1 MRHELKVITGKLGFA
16 GLLHETVTR
25 EDYARSKPAPDAY
38 LAAAPKFVDDMFSGP
53 KATLR
58 PIYDALLELA
68 FNLGKDIR
76 VSPAKTIVPI
86 YRNHV
91 IAQIK
96 PSTRTRVD
104 FGLALGDGKPTARLE
119 STGGFDKGDR
129 ITHNI
134 ALSTIGDVDANLAKF
149 TVGDRHGLYER
160 FVTVVTDDGAAP
172 MRLAVRHRVRSRR
185 RRHRPGAG
193 AALPSARIR
202 ARRCPVS
209 LRPVPGWNA

>member
-1 MRHELKVITGKLGFA
+1 MAIRQWKYSVHPGVQMAQGIMARLEEKTGKSLDDWIKLSNKSGPKDEKERVTWLKSKHGLGTNYA
-16 GLLHETVTR
+16 GWISE
-25 EDYARSKPAPDAY
+25 RSFGRGLESSDPDAY
-38 LAAAPKFVDDMFSGP
+38 LAAAAQYVDDMFAGP
-53 KATLR
+53 KAELR

-104 FGLALGDGKPTARLE
+104 FGLALGATKPTGRLK
-119 STGGFDKGDR
+119 STSGFDKGDR

-134 ALSTIGDVDANLAKF
+134 ALSTVGDVDAEVGKWLA
-149 TVGDRHGLYER
+149 
-160 FVTVVTDDGAAP
+160 
-172 MRLAVRHRVRSRR
+172 
-185 RRHRPGAG
+185 
-193 AALPSARIR
+193 R
-202 ARRCPVS
+202 AYS
-209 LRPVPGWNA
+209 HDA

>member
-1 MRHELKVITGKLGFA
+1 MAIRQWKYSVHPGVQMAQGIIARLEEKTGKSLDDWIKLSNKSGPKDEKERVAWLKSKHGLGTNYA
-16 GLLHETVTR
+16 GWIGE
-25 EDYARSKPAPDAY
+25 RSFGRGLESSDPDAY
-38 LAAAPKFVDDMFSGP
+38 LVAAPKFVDEMFSGP
-53 KATLR
+53 KTALR

-104 FGLALGDGKPTARLE
+104 FGLALGDTKPTGRLK

-134 ALSTIGDVDANLAKF
+134 ALSTVGDVDAEVSTCLA
-149 TVGDRHGLYER
+149 
-160 FVTVVTDDGAAP
+160 
-172 MRLAVRHRVRSRR
+172 
-185 RRHRPGAG
+185 
-193 AALPSARIR
+193 R
-202 ARRCPVS
+202 AYS
-209 LRPVPGWNA
+209 LDA